1 MTYRRDNTEL
11 VPRRTPRRSS
21 SQLMTSQWKPTTTT
35 KSTLLTVLF
44 VFSKFHAR
52 LRVRGSA
59 LRLATAPEFFLLFL
73 HARILFVYSGLLK

>member
-35 KSTLLTVLF
+35 KSTLLTVYLYL
-44 VFSKFHAR
+44 VS
-52 LRVRGSA
+52 LIPGGV
-59 LRLATAPEFFLLFL
+59 
-73 HARILFVYSGLLK
+73 